1 MKSPKWVATTRQ
13 LIKSNHGFGWSISG
27 WERNNKLI
35 TKVVY
40 RYQDGSRNSIL
51 VDLEWASDNS
61 GKMINLIEE
70 LAGLMEERSVDLG
83 KAYELINGGKISKGI
98 KKEINWE
105 ALTDEF
111 IYDER
116 GNRRATT
123 KRDLMTRMYR
133 TLQAVNAKP
142 KPRNGEQLFKNYA
155 ELFFDRTMPKGGV
168 GRKRNMGDLRAF
180 LNWAVLEKKYLGV
193 EWLPLTSKQYSK
205 YVGAVPKGKKK
216 NRTREPILTAD
227 FEMLLEALKRE
238 NKHGLRAIC
247 VLSGVYGIRISEIAN
262 MKIKDGKVEITT
274 LKQNVKTMLE
284 EPHTRIVEPLDLP
297 NLPNLGKE
305 IVADLEAGKIKFP
318 DPILRAIAKSDD
330 EKGYKEI
337 GERFGKMIN
346 RFWFWKE
353 LKTKYSNLVPYSFR
367 HSFAWRG
374 SMETVPAIP
383 YRVLADLLGH
393 DLDTHLKYYGKW
405 SNNAENKKRIE
416 EANKNNAEKYVLAR
430 T

>member
-70 LAGLMEERSVDLG
+70 LADLMQERSVDLG
-83 KAYELINGGKISKGI
+83 KAYELINGGKISKGL
-98 KKEINWE
+98 KKEINWF
-105 ALTDEF
+105 ALKEEF
-111 IYDER
+111 INEER
-116 GNRRATT
+116 GNRRDTT
-123 KRDLMTRMYR
+123 KRDLKKRLER

-142 KPRNGEQLFKNYA
+142 RPRNAEQLFKNYA

-193 EWLPLTSKQYSK
+193 EWLPLTSKQYAK

-216 NRTREPILTAD
+216 SRVREPISTPDL
-227 FEMLLEALKRE
+227 EMLLEALKRE
-238 NKHGLRAIC
+238 NKLGLRAIV
-247 VLSGVYGIRISEIAN
+247 VLSAVYGIRISEIAN

-305 IVADLEAGKIKFP
+305 IVADLESGKIKFP

>member
-1 MKSPKWVATTRQ
+1 MKTLTWVDTTRKA
-13 LIKSNHGFGWSISG
+13 IKSKLGFGWSVQGI
-27 WERNNKLI
+27 EKQNRVV
-35 TKVVY
+35 TKVAY
-40 RYQDGSRNSIL
+40 RFASGQRTTVLTDLDWHAENNLEITNLVIKLSEIMNERC
-51 VDLEWASDNS
+51 VDL
-61 GKMINLIEE
+61 
-70 LAGLMEERSVDLG
+70 V
-83 KAYELINGGKISKGI
+83 KAYELINGGTFNKNGKN
-98 KKEINWE
+98 EINWF
-105 ALTDEF
+105 ALKEEF
-111 IYDER
+111 LNEER
-116 GNRRATT
+116 GNRRETT
-123 KRDLMTRMYR
+123 KRDLSKRLDR
-133 TLQAVNAKP
+133 TLQALNTKP
-142 KPRNGEQLFKNYA
+142 LPRNAEQLFKNYA
-155 ELFFDRTMPKGGV
+155 ELFFDRNMPKGGV

-180 LNWAVLEKKYLGV
+180 LNWAVLDQKYLGI
-193 EWLPLTSKQYSK
+193 EWLPLTSKQYAK

-216 NRTREPILTAD
+216 KRSREPIMTAD

-262 MKIKDGKVEITT
+262 MQIKDGKVEITT

-305 IVADLEAGKIKFP
+305 IIADLESGKIKFP
-318 DPILRAIAKSDD
+318 DPILRAIEKSNDD
-330 EKGYKEI
+330 DGYKLI

-383 YRVLADLLGH
+383 YRVLADLMGH
-393 DLDTHLKYYGKW
+393 DLKTHLQYYGNW

-416 EANKNNAEKYVLAR
+416 EANKINAEKYVLAR

>member
-40 RYQDGSRNSIL
+40 RYQNGSRNSIL
-51 VDLEWASDNS
+51 VDLNWSSDNS
-61 GKMINLIEE
+61 DKMINLVVE
-70 LAGLMEERSVDLG
+70 LAELMQERNVDLP

-98 KKEINWE
+98 KNEINWF
-105 ALTDEF
+105 ALKEEF
-111 IYDER
+111 INEER
-116 GNRRATT
+116 GNRRDTT
-123 KRDLMTRMYR
+123 KRDLKKRLER
-133 TLQAVNAKP
+133 TLQALNTKP
-142 KPRNGEQLFKNYA
+142 LPRNAEQLFKNYA
-155 ELFFDRTMPKGGV
+155 DLFFDRNMPKGGF

-193 EWLPLTSKQYSK
+193 EWLPLTSKQYAK

-247 VLSGVYGIRISEIAN
+247 VLSGVYGIRISEIAGMN
-262 MKIKDGKVEITT
+262 IKDGKVEITT
-274 LKQNVKTMLE
+274 LKQNVKTMIE
-284 EPHTRIVEPLDLP
+284 EPHTRIVEPL
-297 NLPNLGKE
+297 NLPNYPKLGEE
-305 IVADLEAGKIKFP
+305 IIADLESGKIKFP

-353 LKTKYSNLVPYSFR
+353 LKTKYINLVPYSFR
-367 HSFAWRG
+367 HSFAWRA
-374 SMETVPAIP
+374 SMETTPALPLRTICS
-383 YRVLADLLGH
+383 YMGH
-393 DLDTHLKYYGKW
+393 DQKTHLTYYGKW
-405 SNNAENKKRIE
+405 SNDAENKKRIE
-416 EANKNNAEKYVLAR
+416 EANKNNAEKYALAR

>member
-1 MKSPKWVATTRQ
+1 M
-13 LIKSNHGFGWSISG
+13 N
-27 WERNNKLI
+27 
-35 TKVVY
+35 
-40 RYQDGSRNSIL
+40 
-51 VDLEWASDNS
+51 
-61 GKMINLIEE
+61 
-70 LAGLMEERSVDLG
+70 ERSVDLV
-83 KAYELINGGKISKGI
+83 KAYELISGGKLNKNG
-98 KKEINWE
+98 KNEINWF
-105 ALTDEF
+105 ALKEEF
-111 IYDER
+111 INEER
-116 GNRRATT
+116 GNRRDTT
-123 KRDLMTRMYR
+123 KRDLKKRLDR
-133 TLQAVNAKP
+133 TLQALNTKP
-142 KPRNGEQLFKNYA
+142 LPRNAEQLFKNYA
-155 ELFFDRTMPKGGV
+155 DLFFDRNMPKGGE

-193 EWLPLTSKQYSK
+193 EWLPLTAKQYAK
-205 YVGAVPKGKKK
+205 YVGAVPKGRKK

-262 MKIKDGKVEITT
+262 MKIKDGKVEIIT

-297 NLPNLGKE
+297 NLLNLGKE
-305 IVADLEAGKIKFP
+305 IVADLESGKIKFP

>member
-1 MKSPKWVATTRQ
+1 MKSPKWVATRRQ
-13 LIKSNHGFGWSISG
+13 LIKSKHGFGWSISC

-40 RYQDGSRNSIL
+40 KYLNGSRNSIL
-51 VDLEWASDNS
+51 VDLNWSSDNS
-61 GKMINLIEE
+61 DKMINLVVE
-70 LAGLMEERSVDLG
+70 LAELMQERNVDLP

-98 KKEINWE
+98 KNEINWF
-105 ALTDEF
+105 ALKEEF
-111 IYDER
+111 INEER
-116 GNRRATT
+116 GNRRDTT
-123 KRDLMTRMYR
+123 KRDLKKRLDR
-133 TLQAVNAKP
+133 TLQALNTKP
-142 KPRNGEQLFKNYA
+142 LPRNAEQLFKNYA
-155 ELFFDRTMPKGGV
+155 DLFFDRNMPKGGE

-180 LNWAVLEKKYLGV
+180 LNWAVLEKKYLGI
-193 EWLPLTSKQYSK
+193 EWLPLTSKQYAK
-205 YVGAVPKGKKK
+205 YVGAVPKGRKK

-305 IVADLEAGKIKFP
+305 IVADLESGKIKFP